1 MNRIQKIFLAFLIYA
16 STLVLMPQ
24 AVIYLIIAVIG
35 FTFWLF
41 KMQRLGVGKSDL
53 LYILFIGISF
63 LIYFIGKPF
72 ATSASSKSLNDL
84 IPYSIFI
91 IATINF
97 SKFLNKEIIRIIFY
111 IILFETIIGILQYL
125 MGVRYFIEPITSNSQ
140 ELGDSDYLY
149 YNKVYGLSTVTSIF
163 ALKIFI
169 GILLTHY
176 LCFKGK
182 KRSLF
187 YTILMFGLI
196 VTFNRTAIVAS
207 IIFVLIII
215 FTQIKQGN
223 QKLKILTLF
232 GSIISLIFIYNYF
245 DVIENQFFRGREVDL
260 SGRDKVF
267 PYYID
272 FIANYPFFGNYF
284 TKLWV
289 EITSGRIY
297 HAHSSYLQTLSNM
310 GLPIGIAIFTY
321 IFSKISKLNYMFIIP
336 MLIYSAFQYGILWGV
351 SFMDIIFFYIL
362 FVSHKIRPEER
373 GYFGTITKH

>member
-351 SFMDIIFFYIL
+351 SFMDIIFFYI
-362 FVSHKIRPEER
+362 F
-373 GYFGTITKH
+373 